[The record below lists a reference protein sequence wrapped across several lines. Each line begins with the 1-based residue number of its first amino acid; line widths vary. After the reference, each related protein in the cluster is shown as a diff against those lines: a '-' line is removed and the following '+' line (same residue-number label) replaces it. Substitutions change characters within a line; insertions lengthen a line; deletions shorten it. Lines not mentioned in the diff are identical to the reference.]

1 MSYLSSL
8 LVTQI
13 GAANL
18 PAHLG
23 ACAGLGHCR
32 TLVRQS
38 VGQNREQSEAFKR
51 RRTGWVTRLQG
62 LQAGIPQEHETRG
75 GTLARVPTVDR
86 RRTAVYLRTT
96 DASRC
101 AIINLP
107 ANSAEIL
114 ATLARLQVPIE
125 TECRGE

>member
-1 MSYLSSL
+1 MLAQAWVIAEPWSGKASAK
-8 LVTQI
+8 I
-13 GAANL
+13 A
-18 PAHLG
+18 
-23 ACAGLGHCR
+23 R
-32 TLVRQS
+32 
-38 VGQNREQSEAFKR
+38 QSEAFKR